1 MRSIAT
7 MTVILTLG
15 ACAPLYPVQIAQTGE
30 NTYVATQESASSWLD
45 ARTAAIQRAA
55 KFCEKSGRVI
65 HLMAQSQQR
74 SADWLTANDHASI
87 DFECVVPQSSAT
99 AH

>member
-7 MTVILTLG
+7 ITMVLTLG
-15 ACAPLYPVQIAQTGE
+15 ACAPLYPVQIAQTGPH
-30 NTYVATQESASSWLD
+30 TYVATQESASSWLD

-65 HLMAQSQQR
+65 QVTSQSQQR
-74 SADWLTANDHASI
+74 SADWLTANDHASV
-87 DFECVVPQSSAT
+87 DFECVVPSAQTT